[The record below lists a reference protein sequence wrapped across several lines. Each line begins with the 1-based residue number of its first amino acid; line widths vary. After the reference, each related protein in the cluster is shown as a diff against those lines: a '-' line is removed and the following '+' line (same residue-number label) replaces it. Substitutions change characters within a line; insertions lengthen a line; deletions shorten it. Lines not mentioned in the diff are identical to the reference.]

1 MKSHAWKIILTG
13 GPEVG
18 KSKLFDRFSKGDCGE
33 NYIATKNAEYCKK
46 KYIHMKKNIAC
57 N

>member
-13 GPEVG
+13 DPEVG

-33 NYIATKNAEYCKK
+33 NYIATKNAEYC
-46 KYIHMKKNIAC
+46 
-57 N
+57 